1 MHIDYEISEQD
12 FLDAQKLAIK
22 NSPNLLTRLTRVVLP
37 LFGAALMAFV
47 SYSLVTQGFSWNLI
61 PAAAFPLLL
70 LALPGWSKRI
80 QKKPYAKA
88 VSMHGLLAL
97 DVDEMGMQFQGP
109 TVSSKVTWSHFSR
122 FYEDEKVFILYQH
135 MPVFNLIPKRILS
148 PEQVIELRSYLR
160 VIGKSSEAES
170 NKLSSAAGAKRS

>member
-1 MHIDYEISEQD
+1 
-12 FLDAQKLAIK
+12 
-22 NSPNLLTRLTRVVLP
+22 
-37 LFGAALMAFV
+37 
-47 SYSLVTQGFSWNLI
+47 
-61 PAAAFPLLL
+61 
-70 LALPGWSKRI
+70 
-80 QKKPYAKA
+80 
-88 VSMHGLLAL
+88 MHGLLAL